1 MIFSRKLDNSKKDKV
16 FIDSGFIDSQ
26 FLWILPIIDGYCQKI
41 GISKIVLQKELPF
54 KLKQNTKIKEF
65 LSNYNIE
72 YLQKNNSFFLK
83 FFVLIFSII
92 TFPYCLFKM
101 NRKNLLREKNWFKS
115 QVYHAI
121 WDTSLSLGKDG
132 DLKPKLKNI
141 FKSFFLINRNFYL
154 VNLLKKKHLI
164 HSSFL
169 SHSVYQGRIFLAVLR
184 KTSKV
189 FCQSAFN
196 IYKQPKNYDEC
207 WSILRDTH
215 NFKSILRSISDKDCE
230 TYWQNRLNGKGTVN
244 ESNVINKFN
253 NQNLDKDINILMLH
267 VFRDSSFNFIDNNR
281 IFSDYIDWVYTTL
294 KILKNTKE
302 KWFIRPHPFSSKW
315 GENSSKFI
323 DGINKSLKIDNK
335 NLVYLNENISN
346 NLIFQKAKKLVT
358 YAGTSF
364 LEYACYGK
372 KSIIISD
379 VVPNIYQER
388 IALKPQNIDEYERLL
403 IENKDKNFFYQ
414 DPESIKLSKKILFAR
429 ENITNLAK
437 DTGGYFVYRN
447 DKENIKNHEYECVQ
461 LKIETNNEYFNELGS
476 KLSSNNFSHSIASK
490 YINKLD
496 LKL

>member
-1 MIFSRKLDNSKKDKV
+1 MIFFKKLNNSKKDKV

-26 FLWILPIIDGYCQKI
+26 FLWVLPIVDGYCQKI
-41 GISKIVLQKELPF
+41 GISKIVLQRKLPF
-54 KLKQNTKIKEF
+54 KLKQNIKIKEF
-65 LSNYNIE
+65 LSNYKIE
-72 YLQKNNSFFLK
+72 YLEKNNSFFLK
-83 FFVLIFSII
+83 LSVLIFSAI
-92 TFPYCLFKM
+92 TFPYCLSKM
-101 NRKNLLREKNWFKS
+101 NRKNLLGEKNWFKS

-132 DLKPKLKNI
+132 DLKPKLKNM

-154 VNLLKKKHLI
+154 AYLLKKKHLI
-164 HSSFL
+164 HSCFL
-169 SHSVYQGRIFLAVLR
+169 SHSVYQGRIFLAELR
-184 KTSKV
+184 KTSEV

-207 WSILRDTH
+207 WSILRNTH
-215 NFKSILRSISDKDCE
+215 NLKSILKSISDKDCE
-230 TYWQNRLNGKGTVN
+230 TYWQNRLTGKGTIY
-244 ESNVINKFN
+244 ESNVINKFD

-267 VFRDSSFNFIDNNR
+267 VFRDSSYNFIDNKR

-315 GENSSKFI
+315 GENSFKFI
-323 DGINKSLKIDNK
+323 DAINKSLKINNK
-335 NLVYLNENISN
+335 KIFYLNKNISN

-379 VVPNIYQER
+379 VVPGIYQEQ
-388 IALKPQNIDEYERLL
+388 IALKPRNIKEYEQLL
-403 IENKDKNFFYQ
+403 IENVDKKKFNL
-414 DPESIKLSKKILFAR
+414 DSESLKLSKKILYAR

-447 DKENIKNHEYECVQ
+447 DKENTKDHEYECVQ
-461 LKIETNNEYFNELGS
+461 LKVENNNKYFNELGS
-476 KLSSNNFSHSIASK
+476 KLAINNFSHSISSK
-490 YINKLD
+490 YINKI
-496 LKL
+496 